1 MKNGVKTSGKIVM
14 VTSLLPYAL
23 FIILAIRGVF
33 LSGAINGL
41 KYLFIPD
48 FSKLFAVEI
57 WIDAIVQVFYQ
68 LSVATGGIVNLSSL
82 KPRR

>member
-1 MKNGVKTSGKIVM
+1 M

-68 LSVATGGIVNLSSL
+68 LSVASGGIVNLSSL